1 MQSLGAILGPLDP
14 GMPEACNVRL
24 SFFTLSHFELSF
36 CHLKSKEPSLT
47 VKRLINRR
55 KAFSHP
61 LSYLIFTTALGG
73 CLQMMK

>member
-1 MQSLGAILGPLDP
+1 MLEVAFKSLGPRVPDTSH
-14 GMPEACNVRL
+14 VRL
-24 SFFTLSHFELSF
+24 FFFTLSHFELDF
-36 CHLKSKEPSLT
+36 GHLQSEEPSLT
-47 VKRLINRR
+47 VKSLINSR